1 MTSPEKRKNRASRFF
16 LSVGDKIKKW
26 LPRLEVELKQADMSL
41 DAREFCADI
50 FKKTIISFA
59 VSIVCITIVIF
70 LIELQQFLLPVLFGI
85 MLIHI
90 FMFYSRIKLVRYM
103 AIKRLK
109 SIDSHLLA
117 TLERIQIGL
126 NAGISLFDLFVFI
139 SKSNYGEVSREFE
152 KTVER
157 ITAGEDQVSVLEDI
171 CQNNPSI
178 IFKKD
183 MGLLINGIKSGG
195 DLRGTLKEIISDL
208 SKKEVNDIRGY
219 GQRLHLLSF
228 LYMIV
233 VVVLPTLGV
242 IFLSILFSFISIGK
256 TYSMVI
262 FIALLGTIFFF
273 QIFFMGL
280 IEVNKPGRLMSD

>member
-85 MLIHI
+85 MLIH
-90 FMFYSRIKLVRYM
+90 VRYM